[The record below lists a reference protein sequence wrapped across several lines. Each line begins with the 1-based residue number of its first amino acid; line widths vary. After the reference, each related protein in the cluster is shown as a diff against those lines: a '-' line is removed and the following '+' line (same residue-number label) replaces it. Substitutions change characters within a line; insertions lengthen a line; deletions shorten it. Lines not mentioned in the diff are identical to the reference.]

1 MIIKPKIRGF
11 ICTTTT
17 HPVGCQVNV
26 NKQIEYIRKNG
37 KLTDGPA
44 RVLVIGASTGY
55 GLASRISA
63 AFGGG
68 ASTVS
73 SLKNRGRIPS
83 QAQRAGIT
91 LRLLMKQ
98 RNVKVFTRKA
108 STATRSP
115 MSAATKLSASSKKI
129 WVRLI

>member
-1 MIIKPKIRGF
+1 LYN
-11 ICTTTT
+11 T

-55 GLASRISA
+55 GLASRISV

-68 ASTVS
+68 ASTVGI
-73 SLKNRGRIPS
+73 SLKNRGRMPS